1 MMINSKVDH
10 CETLEEFYEEIR
22 RQQEEAHGDKYCEQH
37 DIIKQLL
44 WDECETYKEL
54 GTHQGGT
61 AACALMQKP
70 KKVDLVDISME
81 KYNKSKHL
89 FEAYCEKHDIE
100 FVVREMDSTSPRSV
114 SRTDLL
120 VIDSLHHPN
129 HLIKELNL
137 HTQYV
142 AKYIVCHDTARLHGK
157 ANDALYQVLKQFVA
171 QLNPWEIVDHRTD
184 NVGVTVLKRTV

>member
-1 MMINSKVDH
+1 
-10 CETLEEFYEEIR
+10 
-22 RQQEEAHGDKYCEQH
+22 
-37 DIIKQLL
+37 
-44 WDECETYKEL
+44 
-54 GTHQGGT
+54 
-61 AACALMQKP
+61 
-70 KKVDLVDISME
+70 ME
-81 KYNKSKHL
+81 KFNKSKHL
-89 FEAYCEKHDIE
+89 FEDYCDNHNVEL
-100 FVVREMDSTSPRSV
+100 VVREMDSINPRSV

-120 VIDSLHHPN
+120 VIDSLHSPK
-129 HLIKELNL
+129 HLIQELNL

>member
-1 MMINSKVDH
+1 MINSKVDH

-22 RQQEEAHGDKYCEQH
+22 RQQEEAHGAKYCEQH

-44 WDECETYKEL
+44 WDECQTYKEL

-61 AACALMQKP
+61 AAVACLAKP

-89 FEAYCEKHDIE
+89 FEAYCEKHNIE
-100 FVVREMDSTSPRSV
+100 LVVREMDSTSPRSV

-142 AKYIVCHDTARLHGK
+142 AKYIVCHDTSMLHGK
-157 ANDALYQVLKQFVA
+157 KDDRLYRCLKQFCD
-171 QLNPWEIVDHRTD
+171 QLNPWEIIDRRTD